1 MKSIGWSSFVL
12 QGGALRPG
20 AEQWVGAEQRK
31 VVEAVDLPL
40 AGKAS
45 PARASQA
52 RRSERLG
59 LDLS

>member
-31 VVEAVDLPL
+31 VVEAVLPL